1 MSDKTR
7 PPPDSTQIIKINDRQ
22 FYRSRTASTM
32 IDVAAI
38 KDDIVR
44 LQQLIEDRYA
54 RFGGG
59 RGGGRCGCC

>member
-44 LQQLIEDRYA
+44 LQQLYRRSLCA
-54 RFGGG
+54 FGGG